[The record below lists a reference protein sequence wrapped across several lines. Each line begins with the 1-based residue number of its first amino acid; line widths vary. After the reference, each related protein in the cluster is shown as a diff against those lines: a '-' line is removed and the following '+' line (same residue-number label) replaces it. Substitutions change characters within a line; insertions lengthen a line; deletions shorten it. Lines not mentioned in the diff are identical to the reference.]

1 MTGEIAIIG
10 RGESVLA
17 FKAGGIDAFYADD
30 DKQARDILRKLA
42 KTYKVIFITEDLAEQ
57 IDDLI
62 KRMLEQPYPAIVP
75 LPSGGG
81 GNGYANAKMKQY
93 AEMALGADVLF
104 GNEKR

>member
-1 MTGEIAIIG
+1 
-10 RGESVLA
+10 
-17 FKAGGIDAFYADD
+17 
-30 DKQARDILRKLA
+30 
-42 KTYKVIFITEDLAEQ
+42 
-57 IDDLI
+57 
-62 KRMLEQPYPAIVP
+62 MLEQPYPAIVP